1 MSLFKKVIRKVNSLG
16 RRTQSFFDCIKSSMK
31 FKGPLRH
38 KFVYLNFLL
47 LARKKG
53 VIPFRWTRI
62 ADMYTDDF
70 FNYQGASKEEKEWAY
85 AHGFSS
91 YKLADWYGVTKE
103 NYLNYMSDF
112 VFYQPKNYIQ
122 TREIKSLYEHKCCT
136 FFSLQPF
143 KDSMP
148 RHYFFLRQGRVVPLD
163 VDEKKDYSIASIIS
177 LIKQKP
183 IAAKACVGGHGL
195 GFFKLVYDSNDGLFI
210 VNNKQSETEDE
221 LVSLLSRLDNY
232 IITDFEIPKKEYV
245 DLCGLDAFA
254 VIRVITVF
262 DPKDGPQLTAALI
275 RLGCKES
282 GVTTD
287 YKGTIYC
294 GITLDDGVTFKPLI
308 RTTDDLCAP
317 CPEHPDTHKPLSG
330 ISIPNW
336 EKLKKLVLA
345 VSGYLAVTPYLVID
359 IVPTEKGFSILEI
372 NSHGQVRNMEPFFP
386 FFENEYNK
394 KAFKR

>member
-1 MSLFKKVIRKVNSLG
+1 MSFIDCV
-16 RRTQSFFDCIKSSMK
+16 QSTMK
-31 FKGPLRH
+31 YKGPIN
-38 KFVYLNFLL
+38 KKAKYLSFLL
-47 LARKKG
+47 LARKNG
-53 VIPFRWTRI
+53 VVPFRWNRI
-62 ADMYTDDF
+62 AEAYTDDY
-70 FNYQGASKEEKEWAY
+70 FNYHITSKKEKEWAY

-91 YKLADWYGVTKE
+91 YKLSDWYGVTKE
-103 NYLNYMSDF
+103 NYQNYMSDF
-112 VFYQPKNYIQ
+112 VFYQPRNYIQ
-122 TREIKSLYEHKCCT
+122 TQELKTMYEHKCCT
-136 FFSLQPF
+136 FFTLQPF
-143 KDSMP
+143 KESMP
-148 RHYFFLRQGRVVPLD
+148 QHYFFIRKRRVIPLD
-163 VDEKKDYSIASIIS
+163 VNDKRDYSISSIVS
-177 LIKQKP
+177 LIKEKP
-183 IAAKACVGGHGL
+183 IAAKACIGGHGL
-195 GFFKLVYDSNDGLFI
+195 GFFKLVYAKDEGKFI
-210 VNNKQSETEDE
+210 INNNQFKTEEE

-245 DLCGLDAFA
+245 DLCGPDAFA

-330 ISIPNW
+330 LSIPNW
-336 EKLKKLVLA
+336 ESLKKLVLD

-372 NSHGQVRNMEPFFP
+372 NSHGQVRNMEPFYP

-394 KAFKR
+394 KVFKR

>member
-1 MSLFKKVIRKVNSLG
+1 MINKAIRLSCSLARKAK
-16 RRTQSFFDCIKSSMK
+16 SFFDCIKSSMRY
-31 FKGPLRH
+31 KGSLEH
-38 KFVYLNFLL
+38 KFVYLRFLL

-62 ADMYTDDF
+62 ADMYTEDF
-70 FNYQGASKEEKEWAY
+70 FNYQEASKAEKKWAY

-103 NYLNYMSDF
+103 NHPNYMSDF
-112 VFYQPKNYIQ
+112 VFYQPRNYIQ
-122 TREIKSLYEHKCCT
+122 TREIESLYEHKCCT

-148 RHYFFLRQGRVVPLD
+148 RHYFFLRKGRVVPLD
-163 VDEKKDYSIASIIS
+163 VDEKRDYSITSIVS
-177 LIKQKP
+177 LIKEKP

-195 GFFKLVYDSNDGLFI
+195 GFFKLVYDSNEGLFI
-210 VNNKQSETEDE
+210 VNNIQSKNEEE
-221 LVSLLSRLDNY
+221 LLSLLSQLDNY
-232 IITDFEIPKKEYV
+232 IITDFEIPKKDYV
-245 DLCGLDAFA
+245 DLCGPNAFA

-287 YKGTIYC
+287 YRGTIYC

-308 RTTDDLCAP
+308 RITDDLCAP
-317 CPEHPDTHKPLSG
+317 CPEHPDTHKQLSG
-330 ISIPNW
+330 LSIPDW
-336 EKLKKLVLA
+336 ESLKKLVLD
-345 VSGYLAVTPYLVID
+345 VSGYLAITPYLVID
-359 IVPTEKGFSILEI
+359 IVPTDRGFAILEI
-372 NSHGQVRNMEPFFP
+372 NSHGQVRNMEPFYP
-386 FFENEYNK
+386 FFENKYNRK
-394 KAFKR
+394 VFKR